1 MAINYKFEVTKL
13 SRDPSTDVVKTL
25 DWKYTATDDT
35 DGISVSEHGINMGF
49 KSIETSDPNFIKYS
63 DLTEAKVKEWWVE
76 NMNQNFHTIKEL
88 HEGMGYRIA
97 NKREEVTEKT
107 DLPW

>member
-1 MAINYKFEVTKL
+1 MAISYKFEVTKL
-13 SRDPSTDVVKTL
+13 SRDPSTNVVKSL

-35 DGISVSEHGINMGF
+35 DGISVSEHGIGMQF
-49 KSIETSDPNFIKYS
+49 DELAPNDVKFIKYA
-63 DLTEAKVKEWWVE
+63 DLTKAKVKEWWE
-76 NMNQNFHTIKEL
+76 TYMNKNFHTIKEL

-97 NKREEVTEKT
+97 NEREVREKT

>member
-1 MAINYKFEVTKL
+1 MAISYKFEVTKL
-13 SRDPSTDVVKTL
+13 SRDPSTNVVKSL

-35 DGISVSEHGINMGF
+35 DGISVSEHGRGMQIEPLATDDPKFIN
-49 KSIETSDPNFIKYS
+49 YS
-63 DLTEAKVKEWWVE
+63 DLTEAKVKEWWE
-76 NMNQNFHTIKEL
+76 THMNKNFHTIDEL

-97 NKREEVTEKT
+97 DKREVTEKT